1 MRKTYQKP
9 NVDLVEADVTSF
21 ICASTLNS
29 VIMNNG
35 VPEPMD
41 IIWGGIDNEG
51 TVDPL

>member
-1 MRKTYQKP
+1 MGKTYQKP
-9 NVDLVEADVTSF
+9 NVELVEADVTSF
-21 ICASTLNS
+21 VCASDLNS

-51 TVDPL
+51 TVDPS